1 MEGLNVSKRIG
12 AVVIIV
18 LALALGGAALA
29 LEVQAQPLVN
39 LLLYESSIRDAL
51 SEISQQTGENI
62 IPDSTVS
69 GRVTVDLQDVQLAQ
83 ALRIILIGG
92 GYSFRQIDDFY
103 FVGLPDPRSMSFR
116 EVDDRE
122 IVVLQH
128 GTAGEIMSALPSFF
142 ASYVNGEREGSGQTI
157 TGPPW

>member
-1 MEGLNVSKRIG
+1 MSKRIG

-29 LEVQAQPLVN
+29 QEVQEQPLVN
-39 LLLYESSIRDAL
+39 LFLFESSIRDAL
-51 SEISQQTGENI
+51 SEISLQTGVNI

-69 GRVTVDLQDVQLAQ
+69 GRVTVDLQDVPLEQ

-92 GYSFRQIDDFY
+92 GYSFRKIDDFY
-103 FVGLPDPRSMSFR
+103 FVGLPDPRSITFR
-116 EVDDRE
+116 ELADTQ

-128 GTAGEIMSALPSFF
+128 VTAGRSCPLCHRFWPAMSK
-142 ASYVNGEREGSGQTI
+142 GSARAVC
-157 TGPPW
+157 